1 MQRTWYIWKRFDIV
15 CYMCMSQDRN
25 NILCEERNMGK
36 FRSNIPE
43 YCCINNKNVLC
54 NPQKAPSQLTSG
66 IPSLF
71 EFVATGGL
79 RILGVIVRM
88 PKKVTEWG
96 IHVLTK
102 KNYHNNIDTDLDF
115 RGKSIKDVWYFDLVF
130 RILHAHLRLNYIYF
144 SLALTV
150 LNEFNV
156 PP

>member
-1 MQRTWYIWKRFDIV
+1 
-15 CYMCMSQDRN
+15 MSQDRN

-71 EFVATGGL
+71 EFVATGRL

-88 PKKVTEWG
+88 PKKSLSEAYMF
-96 IHVLTK
+96 LLK
-102 KNYHNNIDTDLDF
+102 KKL
-115 RGKSIKDVWYFDLVF
+115 
-130 RILHAHLRLNYIYF
+130 
-144 SLALTV
+144 
-150 LNEFNV
+150 
-156 PP
+156 PQ

>member
-1 MQRTWYIWKRFDIV
+1 
-15 CYMCMSQDRN
+15 MSQDRN

-54 NPQKAPSQLTSG
+54 ITPPKAPSQLTSG

-88 PKKVTEWG
+88 PQKSLSEAYMFLLKKK
-96 IHVLTK
+96 LQQ
-102 KNYHNNIDTDLDF
+102 
-115 RGKSIKDVWYFDLVF
+115 
-130 RILHAHLRLNYIYF
+130 
-144 SLALTV
+144 
-150 LNEFNV
+150 
-156 PP
+156 

>member
-1 MQRTWYIWKRFDIV
+1 MQHTWYIWKRFDIV

-66 IPSLF
+66 ILSLL
-71 EFVATGGL
+71 VATSGL

-88 PKKVTEWG
+88 PKKSLSEAYMFLLKKITT
-96 IHVLTK
+96 LTL
-102 KNYHNNIDTDLDF
+102 ILILTLG
-115 RGKSIKDVWYFDLVF
+115 GKV
-130 RILHAHLRLNYIYF
+130 
-144 SLALTV
+144 
-150 LNEFNV
+150 
-156 PP
+156 

>member
-1 MQRTWYIWKRFDIV
+1 
-15 CYMCMSQDRN
+15 
-25 NILCEERNMGK
+25 MGK

-102 KNYHNNIDTDLDF
+102 KKKL
-115 RGKSIKDVWYFDLVF
+115 
-130 RILHAHLRLNYIYF
+130 
-144 SLALTV
+144 
-150 LNEFNV
+150 
-156 PP
+156 PQ